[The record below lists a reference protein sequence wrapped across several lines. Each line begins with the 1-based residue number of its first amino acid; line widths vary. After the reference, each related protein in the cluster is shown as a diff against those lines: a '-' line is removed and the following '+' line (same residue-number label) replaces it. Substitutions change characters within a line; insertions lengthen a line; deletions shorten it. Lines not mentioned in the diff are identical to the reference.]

1 MTGSG
6 IFNILVSPVRFRF
19 LFYSSIHWFLLAYT
33 QGFLCHTPSLG
44 CFLNHGG
51 RFYNPFTPEIA
62 FMIVELE
69 TEAWSCPVLFAW
81 TGIWQLPR
89 ITFEFYSKF
98 SLLMFFGNRLF
109 LSPILFTNHRMNW
122 KGSSPEGTTSFISGL
137 FLNLSSLWAQ
147 DLVPTLYFLVLCFHL
162 KLYILHLFSTRV
174 LFFIVGQHKSYLW

>member
-6 IFNILVSPVRFRF
+6 IFNILVSPTRSRF
-19 LFYSSIHWFLLAYT
+19 LFYSSIHCFLLAYT

-51 RFYNPFTPEIA
+51 SFYNPFTPEIA
-62 FMIVELE
+62 FMTLELE
-69 TEAWSCPVLFAW
+69 TEAWSCPVLFTW

-137 FLNLSSLWAQ
+137 FFKPLISL
-147 DLVPTLYFLVLCFHL
+147 
-162 KLYILHLFSTRV
+162 STR
-174 LFFIVGQHKSYLW
+174 LSPNIIFPGAMFPPQIVHFAFVFLQSPLLHCGSA